1 MVSQKEFHSKFDF
14 SAALDNMG
22 EAMRKISKMDAHRRS
37 EFDYHRAQRR
47 NVYKAMVRNQ
57 KILMLQKE
65 LNEAKPPNFRAKVMK
80 KVKQM

>member
-37 EFDYHRAQRR
+37 EFDYHRA
-47 NVYKAMVRNQ
+47 
-57 KILMLQKE
+57 
-65 LNEAKPPNFRAKVMK
+65 
-80 KVKQM
+80 